1 MRLTLLSRQC
11 TETILHLWGDT
22 WSGWLVRTRGSIDPP
37 THPRATN
44 PHKPATQTPHPTNTN
59 PQQEDE
65 LKALWEAGKRIPL
78 ATYLRI
84 LLAPLTADFTDAALL
99 LGRCARSLGQAWQQ
113 REKTQ
118 FIQALGNLLNIG
130 FDRALA
136 PVEGLADARELLARR
151 ALVDAREGGLRSS
164 LDLSLS
170 LSASNR
176 RLPRQPA
183 ATTATTTT
191 AAAGTGPAA
200 SATAASTGGASHGGG
215 QNGGGRRRPPS
226 LNFLKLPKA
235 VFRGRSDGTRAAATA
250 GAGREEG
257 GELGDGDDDG
267 SVEDEEGGTW
277 GDDDEDLA
285 GLVGAASRVRVH
297 HTVLQY
303 AREMLEEGVLED
315 VMAFVRADPRCR
327 VIVTGWVPIQEWMCA
342 RVCM

>member
-1 MRLTLLSRQC
+1 MSLSRQC

-22 WSGWLVRTRGSIDPP
+22 WSGWLVRTLGSIDP
-37 THPRATN
+37 HATN
-44 PHKPATQTPHPTNTN
+44 LHKPDTQTPHPPHTH

-84 LLAPLTADFTDAALL
+84 LVAPLTADFTDAALL

-118 FIQALGNLLNIG
+118 FIQALGNLLSIG

-170 LSASNR
+170 LSASDR
-176 RLPRQPA
+176 RLVCP
-183 ATTATTTT
+183 TSTTTT
-191 AAAGTGPAA
+191 ADTSPAA
-200 SATAASTGGASHGGG
+200 SATAASTGGASG

-226 LNFLKLPKA
+226 VNFLKLPKP
-235 VFRGRSDGTRAAATA
+235 VFRGRSDGTRPAATA
-250 GAGREEG
+250 GAGREEEG
-257 GELGDGDDDG
+257 GDGDDGDDDG
-267 SVEDEEGGTW
+267 SVEDGEGGTW
-277 GDDDEDLA
+277 VDDDDEDLA

-297 HTVLQY
+297 RTVLQY
-303 AREMLEEGVLED
+303 AREMLAEGVLED

-327 VIVTGWVPIQEWMCA
+327 VIVTG
-342 RVCM
+342 